1 MMKHVAALAA
11 APLLVAAQLAAAGE
25 PLQLTNAQMDT
36 VTAGSASGALIE
48 LSAAASGTPQAFT
61 ETAAEAQIIQTPVL
75 IPTPL
80 GPVRL
85 SVGTVMAIGA
95 SVSSD

>member
-1 MMKHVAALAA
+1 MLKQVAFATV
-11 APLLVAAQLAAAGE
+11 PFLVAAHFAAAAE
-25 PLQLTNAQMDT
+25 PMKLTNAQMDG

-61 ETAAEAQIIQTPVL
+61 ETAAEAQIIQTRGVVV
-75 IPTPL
+75 TPL

-85 SVGTVMAIGA
+85 SAGTVYAIGA
-95 SVSSD
+95 SVSSN

>member
-1 MMKHVAALAA
+1 MTKLVAALAA

-25 PLQLTNAQMDT
+25 PLQLTNAQMDN

-61 ETAAEAQIIQTPVL
+61 ETAAAAKITQTPVVFL
-75 IPTPL
+75 TPL
-80 GPVRL
+80 GPVKL
-85 SVGTVMAIGA
+85 SAGAVMAIGA
-95 SVSSD
+95 SVSAD